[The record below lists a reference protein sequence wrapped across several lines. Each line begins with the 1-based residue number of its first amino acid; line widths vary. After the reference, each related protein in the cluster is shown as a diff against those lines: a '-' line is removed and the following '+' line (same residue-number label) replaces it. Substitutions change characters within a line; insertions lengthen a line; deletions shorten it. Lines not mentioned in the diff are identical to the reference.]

1 MDSEKEITLTNA
13 LELLKKVL
21 SVGETTYTFED
32 WQMLQV
38 AQFLV
43 SKEKVLIRDNDN
55 VTLHFANDLSFYY
68 IDDLCERIYNLAK
81 YIYSTCFLQ
90 GEQLIVDSTKRIDY
104 LQEIPEK
111 YKNAKNPTFEE
122 ALILVNMVRNS
133 IAHSKTKID
142 FENSMLKIDN
152 RMFKLDGSGDIQFR
166 IKVDIPISFLSD
178 IDYGQIMQNN
188 TNKLLV
194 AVFDAIKKG
203 NYLVSDRSVQLI
215 VESDGR
221 TQGITVPTEVFMLFE
236 YAYDKYV
243 HRLPNKSVE
252 EIDYDNFDKR
262 RLRLIKEPRIGRQYI
277 NKAKLKPDLETI
289 CLQTLQKVLG
299 IIDRDNTKCLDSKIV
314 TQFLSIINSG
324 NLSSETVVAAMD
336 HFNAVLNSINFQ
348 QNTEDTLNSMSLA
361 LGIKKQQKSIDFIA
375 LYNFMTMLFS
385 NYPLKEGN
393 KILTEF
399 IDFSDIDVMYTQDID
414 IVGFYRDVEKI
425 IKEFIEAYTSDPVK
439 YQYRKPCIDLYAKT
453 IVSIFNKFKT
463 RNNALIRHIRNSVD
477 HSGVDLSQD
486 SVILKD
492 YVVDG
497 DEVEKTFKARARILA
512 LAKASFDYYSMYNI
526 EIFPDYWASICFITR
541 AICSHAGHVFVE
553 SIVTDGRLAANAL
566 TLIISTNANADRI
579 FTLNFIT

>member
-1 MDSEKEITLTNA
+1 
-13 LELLKKVL
+13 
-21 SVGETTYTFED
+21 
-32 WQMLQV
+32 
-38 AQFLV
+38 
-43 SKEKVLIRDNDN
+43 
-55 VTLHFANDLSFYY
+55 
-68 IDDLCERIYNLAK
+68 
-81 YIYSTCFLQ
+81 
-90 GEQLIVDSTKRIDY
+90 
-104 LQEIPEK
+104 
-111 YKNAKNPTFEE
+111 
-122 ALILVNMVRNS
+122 MVRNS

-541 AICSHAGHVFVE
+541 AICSHAGHVVVE